1 MKTIFLLG
9 IIGFTVGCSNAQK
22 STESKT
28 PEAVTTAFAKKYPS
42 VKKVAWEDEGKTY
55 EAEFTM
61 NKIEYSAVFDASGNF
76 LEEEAEIKVT
86 ELPASVTN
94 YCKKNYADHKLS
106 EAAKIIDA
114 NGKLMY
120 EAEMKK
126 GKVHFDALFDANGNI
141 ISKEDESTED

>member
-1 MKTIFLLG
+1 MKTIFLVG

-42 VKKVAWEDEGKTY
+42 VKKVAWEDEGKTD

-76 LEEEAEIKVT
+76 QEEEAEIKVT
-86 ELPASVTN
+86 ELPASVTD
-94 YCKKNYADHKLS
+94 YCKKIMQTINYQKLR
-106 EAAKIIDA
+106 
-114 NGKLMY
+114 KL
-120 EAEMKK
+120 
-126 GKVHFDALFDANGNI
+126 LTQ
-141 ISKEDESTED
+141 TEN